1 MAEPAITRPLI
12 CGACLISINPP
23 VPHLGAFGDFGC
35 SRSNHMGV
43 ARVPKIWGC
52 WDPAPLG
59 QRVRVADPYQYAIL
73 RLCYPAK
80 FVRSGS
86 NGTSICL
93 LRGQP

>member
-1 MAEPAITRPLI
+1 
-12 CGACLISINPP
+12 
-23 VPHLGAFGDFGC
+23 
-35 SRSNHMGV
+35 MGV

-93 LRGQP
+93 LTEVSRKNLNLAQIIASEYKWYLPIHSSYIIYSAAICIAV